1 VAFFIL
7 KEKKMTIYSQENKV
21 TYISDGKTSSYVV
34 PFYFLDNN
42 ISVYLN
48 DKKIE
53 EGEGY
58 IINKSST
65 SKKGDISLLANTLS
79 GDKITIARDTK
90 LTQEIIFLEGENFPA
105 SDFELSLDKIVMSL
119 QELKENLSRC
129 ITLNHNTELTSNDI
143 SNFLILANKN
153 FQTILNFENTVN
165 QFKNLEARLTTKVGP
180 LTIATSDIIEDNTY
194 SEYPYHLDISI
205 SNAKST
211 HSASIIFNL
220 DDAISGNIAPVTECY
235 DGYVRIYL
243 KNIPTKDTLEVPIIL
258 LQ

>member
-1 VAFFIL
+1 
-7 KEKKMTIYSQENKV
+7 MTIYSQENKV

-90 LTQEIIFLEGENFPA
+90 LTQEIKEAIAENPFIQRVA
-105 SDFELSLDKIVMSL
+105 KKFDTFVNYAGTKF
-119 QELKENLSRC
+119 N
-129 ITLNHNTELTSNDI
+129 
-143 SNFLILANKN
+143 SNFKEFSSKIDVFIVSPDQKSMETHI
-153 FQTILNFENTVN
+153 FQAADKLTPEG
-165 QFKNLEARLTTKVGP
+165 ARLRVLEDMAKEKHFYQDCMHMDCKLPAEVIGKANVMISETKRKHN
-180 LTIATSDIIEDNTY
+180 IE
-194 SEYPYHLDISI
+194 
-205 SNAKST
+205 
-211 HSASIIFNL
+211 
-220 DDAISGNIAPVTECY
+220 
-235 DGYVRIYL
+235 
-243 KNIPTKDTLEVPIIL
+243 
-258 LQ
+258 